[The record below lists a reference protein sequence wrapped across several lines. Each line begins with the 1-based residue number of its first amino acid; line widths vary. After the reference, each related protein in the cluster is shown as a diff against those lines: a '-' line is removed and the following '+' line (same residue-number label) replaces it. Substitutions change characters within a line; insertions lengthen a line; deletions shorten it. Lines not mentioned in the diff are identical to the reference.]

1 MDENVY
7 ARLAILIQHTHE
19 QMRLLHFIIVV
30 VIVMYLV
37 NTICATLFVWYNN
50 IIRTLKI

>member
-1 MDENVY
+1 MCY
-7 ARLAILIQHTHE
+7 SPYLYSSRSY

-37 NTICATLFVWYNN
+37 NTICTTLSTWYNN
-50 IIRTLKI
+50 IMRTLET